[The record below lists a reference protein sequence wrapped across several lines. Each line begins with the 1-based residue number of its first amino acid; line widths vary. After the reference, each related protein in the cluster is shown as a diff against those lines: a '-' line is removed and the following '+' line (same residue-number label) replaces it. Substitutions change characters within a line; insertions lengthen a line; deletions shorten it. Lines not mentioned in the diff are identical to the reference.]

1 MTKEEKSMLAMLQIK
16 VDNGQ
21 ELSGMEQSQYDY
33 LIKLEKPIENVGVQ
47 VETVEDLDNLFIPV
61 VQSYTDFKS
70 SFMIVV
76 DSAIIVN
83 VPTDSIRKLILGS
96 KPHLEENM
104 SDWMPSEAELL
115 AAGKIMCDLKVEG
128 VEDNQTVTKSLSLNR
143 MISMDKS
150 NSWAKVYKVIG
161 DKKVLIISKII
172 YDAEK
177 REVIFS

>member
-1 MTKEEKSMLAMLQIK
+1 MTKEEK
-16 VDNGQ
+16 
-21 ELSGMEQSQYDY
+21 
-33 LIKLEKPIENVGVQ
+33 NVGVQ
-47 VETVEDLDNLFIPV
+47 VETVENLDNLFIPV

-83 VPTDSIRKLILGS
+83 VPTDSIRKLIIGS
-96 KPHLEENM
+96 KPYLKENM

-115 AAGKIMCDLKVEG
+115 AKGKIMCDLKVEG

-161 DKKVLIISKII
+161 DKKVLIISKIV
-172 YDAEK
+172 YDASNKEI
-177 REVIFS
+177 IFS